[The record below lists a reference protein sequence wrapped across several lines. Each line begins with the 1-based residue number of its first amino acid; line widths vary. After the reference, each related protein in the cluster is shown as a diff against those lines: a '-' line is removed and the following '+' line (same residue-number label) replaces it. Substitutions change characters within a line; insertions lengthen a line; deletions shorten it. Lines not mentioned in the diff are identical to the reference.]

1 MTGAPRIA
9 ITVALAAAAGG
20 CLIVPADQPPGP
32 ADARP
37 GDPADAPAAN
47 AVVYGNGHW
56 IAAVDLGGEPT
67 NPGPTAIL
75 VSDDA
80 VTWTETA
87 RFPGR
92 DVKRGAGIY
101 ADGQFV
107 LVGRGWSGYFLARS
121 PDGVTWTFPQV
132 THSIS
137 RIAAGDGVLV
147 GIAETGVCTST
158 DGEEWTWPVNW
169 TTGFWSKPDVSRVG
183 GRFYTHGEGPGLAE
197 STNGV
202 EWAPVDRP
210 LVWVG
215 GVGELDGEVV
225 TTAQSLELGS
235 VELRRTSDGSWVE
248 TPLETGVGLWGI
260 DDFVDLGSRLVATS
274 VSQVATSDDG
284 GATWTPVHPLPYEH
298 GSITTDGNGTIAV
311 WGGAPLVVSRDG
323 GTTWTDVWFDGR

>member
-9 ITVALAAAAGG
+9 IALALAAASG
-20 CLIVPADQPPGP
+20 CIIVPADPPPPEP

-37 GDPADAPAAN
+37 AGAPAAN
-47 AVVYGNGHW
+47 AVVYGNGRW

-67 NPGPTAIL
+67 DPGPTAIL
-75 VSDDA
+75 VSEDA

-92 DVKRGAGIY
+92 DVQRGSGVY
-101 ADGQFV
+101 ANGQFV
-107 LVGRGWSGYFLARS
+107 LVGRGWSGYLLAIS

-147 GIAETGVCTST
+147 GVAETGVCTST
-158 DGEEWTWPVNW
+158 DGVEWTWPINW
-169 TTGFWSKPDVSRVG
+169 TAGFWSTPDVSRVG
-183 GRFYTHGEGPGLAE
+183 DRFYTHGEGPGLAE

-202 EWAPVDRP
+202 EWAPLDRP

-225 TTAQSLELGS
+225 ASAQSLELGA
-235 VELRRTSDGSWVE
+235 VELRRTPDGTWNEMPIE
-248 TPLETGVGLWGI
+248 TAAGLWGV
-260 DDFVDLGSRLVATS
+260 DDFVDLGPRLVATH
-274 VSQVATSDDG
+274 VWQIATSDDS
-284 GATWTPVHPLPYEH
+284 GATWTQVHPLPYEH
-298 GSITTDGNGTIAV
+298 GTISTDGAGTVVV
-311 WGGAPLVVSRDG
+311 WGGAPMVVSRDG
-323 GTTWTDVWFDGR
+323 GATWTDVWFDGLL